1 MDYLLTWNCKHIAN
15 AVIKKGLAK
24 IAGEQGYELPINGK
38 ITMWTDPIVD
48 ELHKIR
54 QANTERFNYDLD
66 ALFDYLKRQE
76 KKGKRKVV
84 RLPIK
89 RRPVVQEFSTTPPKG
104 KLGRQRSVL
113 A

>member
-1 MDYLLTWNCKHIAN
+1 
-15 AVIKKGLAK
+15 
-24 IAGEQGYELPINGK
+24 
-38 ITMWTDPIVD
+38 MWTDPIVD

-54 QANTERFNYDLD
+54 QANAERFNYDLD
-66 ALFDYLKRQE
+66 ALFEYLKRQE

-89 RRPVVQEFSTTPPKG
+89 RRSVVQEFSATPPKG
-104 KLGRQRSVL
+104 KLARQRPVL